1 MLGALAGLAYNTGSA
16 TVLPYALE
24 RVTHPPEPQSPHL

>member
-16 TVLPYALE
+16 TVGPHALE
-24 RVTHPPEPQSPHL
+24 QVTHPPEPQSPHL